1 MHKTMNKK
9 TSVSRP
15 KSHDRLPKPPPI
27 VPVESRG
34 MVAVQITTAEV
45 VGRVL
50 GGKNLDRELSE
61 ALSKVSNLSANERQ
75 AVHSISFDVLRHYG
89 LLNAQLDVL
98 LSQPLTDAPVRFL
111 LLVALA
117 QLQFSKV
124 AAHMVVDNAVDAAVT
139 MGFARAKGLANAV
152 LRNYLRTPEKFERK
166 RFKDPVASFDHP
178 RWWIS
183 RLEVEYPDFYQGIL
197 YTARSRPPMHL
208 RVNVRKSSP
217 SAYLA
222 RLGEQG
228 ISATQ
233 IGETAIALESPV
245 PVSALP
251 SFAEGWVSVQD
262 VGAQQAARLLGARDG
277 MRVLDAC
284 AAPGG
289 KSGHILECGNVQL
302 TALDSDRVR
311 LKRVS
316 DNLARLGFKAAL
328 KHADAAKL
336 DDWWDKK
343 PFDRILLD
351 VPCSGS
357 GVVRRHPDIKWIRR
371 ETDIKRFAIAQIR
384 LLTAMWQCLGDGGR
398 LLYVTCSVFRAEN
411 QDVIAEFL
419 RTEPTARSI
428 SVSAALATGIGHR
441 LAGQA
446 AATDAI
452 EDAILLPDDHHDG
465 FFYALLEKV
474 VLASDAPASAA

>member
-1 MHKTMNKK
+1 MTMKK
-9 TSVSRP
+9 QSSGSPPRTPSLPP
-15 KSHDRLPKPPPI
+15 KAHAAVIP
-27 VPVESRG
+27 ESRG

-45 VGRVL
+45 IGRVL

-61 ALSKVSNLSANERQ
+61 ALAKSSTLSANERQ

-89 LLNAQLDVL
+89 LLSAQLDVL
-98 LSQPLTDAPVRFL
+98 LSQPLTDTPVRYL
-111 LLVALA
+111 LLIALA

-124 AAHMVVDNAVDAAVT
+124 AAHMVVDNAVNACVT

-152 LRNYLRTPEKFERK
+152 LRNYLRAPEKFERK
-166 RFKDPVASFDHP
+166 RFKDAVASFDHQ

-197 YTARSRPPMHL
+197 LTARSRPPMHL
-208 RVNVRKSSP
+208 RVNAKKSTP
-217 SAYLA
+217 TAYLA
-222 RLGEQG
+222 LMAEQG

-233 IGETAIALESPV
+233 IGADAIALDSPV

-251 SFAEGWVSVQD
+251 KFAEGWVSVQD
-262 VGAQQAARLLGARDG
+262 VGAQQAARILDARDG

-289 KSGHILECGNVQL
+289 KSGHILEHSNVQL
-302 TALDSDRVR
+302 TALDSDKVR

-316 DNLARLGFKAAL
+316 DNLARLGLKAIVQ
-328 KHADAAKL
+328 HADAAKT
-336 DDWWDKK
+336 DDWWDRK

-371 ETDIKRFAIAQIR
+371 ETDVKRFSIAQSR
-384 LLTAMWQCLGDGGR
+384 LLTAMWPCLAAGGR
-398 LLYVTCSVFRAEN
+398 LLYITCSLFHAEN

-419 RTEPTARSI
+419 ESEPSARSI
-428 SVSAALATGIGHR
+428 SVSAALAKGVGHR
-441 LAGQA
+441 LAGQV
-446 AATDAI
+446 TESDTI
-452 EDAILLPDDHHDG
+452 ENAILLPDDHHDG
-465 FFYALLEKV
+465 FYYALLEKV
-474 VLASDAPASAA
+474 ALTTDASISAT